1 MSSTVETIRGLV
13 KTGMHYGMRLL
24 PIDWCSA
31 VGAMGGKT
39 APARYRESDE
49 RARGVFRRLRPEA
62 ADPAWLDAAMNRL
75 WCNIGRT
82 MAEYSIIDRLWYA
95 GRIQVEGLDHVD
107 AARKSGRPT
116 IVFGL
121 HLGNWELM
129 GPALVLSGYPTSS
142 VYLEP
147 DNPFELRIVIKVRE
161 RYGMGLVHPNAQAT
175 RNALRLL
182 QKNQEIFGIYN
193 DEFVRNRVHAPA
205 FGRKLQPT
213 GNIAYTARLAQM
225 TNAMVIPSYCVRI
238 GERAR
243 FKVTFLPPVDMVD
256 TGNRDADVLENI
268 RRMDAVID
276 PIIKANLDQ
285 WYYVLDLDL
294 DKP

>member
-1 MSSTVETIRGLV
+1 MTTANNIEGLI
-13 KTGMHYGMRLL
+13 KTGMHYGMRVL
-24 PIDWCSA
+24 PLDWCSA
-31 VGAMGGKT
+31 IGAIGGKT
-39 APARYRESDE
+39 APARYKESDE
-49 RARGVFRRLRPEA
+49 RARRVFRKLTPEA
-62 ADPAWLDAAMNRL
+62 ADPAWLDAAMGRL
-75 WCNIGRT
+75 WRNIGRT

-95 GRIQVEGLDHVD
+95 GRIQVEGLEHVD

-142 VYLEP
+142 VYLEV
-147 DNPFELRIVIKVRE
+147 DNPFELRIAIKVRE
-161 RYGMGLVHPNAQAT
+161 RYGMGLVHPNAQTT

-182 QKNQEIFGIYN
+182 QKNERIFGIYN

-205 FGRKLQPT
+205 FGRKIQAT

-225 TNAMVIPSYCVRI
+225 TNALVIPSYCIRLN
-238 GERAR
+238 ESAR
-243 FKVTFLPPVDMVD
+243 FKVTFLPPMQMVTTSD
-256 TGNRDADVLENI
+256 RDADVLENI

-285 WYYVLDLDL
+285 WYYVLDLEL
-294 DKP
+294 DTP